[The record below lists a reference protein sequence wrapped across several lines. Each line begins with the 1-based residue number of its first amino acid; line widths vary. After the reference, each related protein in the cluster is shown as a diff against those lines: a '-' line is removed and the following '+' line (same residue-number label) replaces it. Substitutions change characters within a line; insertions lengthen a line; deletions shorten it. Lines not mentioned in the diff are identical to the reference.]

1 MIGPAYYGSL
11 GLPQYTSMTDSDL
24 KENEMPNSLL
34 EKAKEKTI
42 IFDGAMGTLIIAAGI
57 ESIKSPMLLNVEK
70 PDLVI
75 DIHKQYYAAGADVV
89 LTNTF
94 SGNPLKL
101 EAEGIDA
108 QMEVLNRQAAKL
120 AKQACPAGKFV
131 AGDIGPSGKT
141 LPPIGDSSTE
151 EMQEAFYLQ
160 AKVLIEGGVDLIL
173 IETMYSLEEAVAAV
187 HAVRKVSD
195 ILLVASM
202 TYNTTEMGYYTI
214 MGETVDRCASTL
226 AEAGADIMGANCTLG
241 SSDMI
246 ELTKELRAAT
256 DKPILI
262 QPNAGK
268 PVTDEDVTYYQQTPS
283 EFALDLKEIKEA
295 GADMVGGCCGTNPE
309 FIQTMTAA
317 VSGNS
322 AVR

>member
-1 MIGPAYYGSL
+1 M
-11 GLPQYTSMTDSDL
+11 QKT
-24 KENEMPNSLL
+24 LL

-42 IFDGAMGTLIIAAGI
+42 IFDGAMGTLIMAAGI
-57 ESIKSPMLLNVEK
+57 ESVKSPILLNTQK
-70 PDLVI
+70 PDLVT

-101 EAEGIDA
+101 EAERIGA
-108 QMEVLNRQAAKL
+108 QMEALNRQAAEL
-120 AKQACPAGKFV
+120 AKQACPEGKFV

-141 LPPIGDSSTE
+141 LPPIGDSSPQ
-151 EMQEAFYLQ
+151 EMQEGFYQQ
-160 AKVLIEGGVDLIL
+160 AKVLIESGVDLIL

-187 HAVRKVSD
+187 NAVRTASD
-195 ILLVASM
+195 ILLIASM
-202 TYNTTEMGYYTI
+202 TYNNTEMGYYTI
-214 MGETVDRCASTL
+214 MGETVGQCASTL
-226 AEAGADIMGANCTLG
+226 VEAGADSIGANCTLG

-246 ELTKELRAAT
+246 ELTRELRAAT

-283 EFALDLKEIKEA
+283 EFALDLKQIKEA

-309 FIQTMTAA
+309 FIKSMIAA
-317 VSGNS
+317 ISG
-322 AVR
+322 

>member
-1 MIGPAYYGSL
+1 M
-11 GLPQYTSMTDSDL
+11 QKT
-24 KENEMPNSLL
+24 LL
-34 EKAKEKTI
+34 EMAKDKTI

-75 DIHKQYYAAGADVV
+75 DIHQQYYAAGADVV

-141 LPPIGDSSTE
+141 LPPIGDSSPE
-151 EMQEAFYLQ
+151 EMQDAFYLQ

-202 TYNTTEMGYYTI
+202 TYNYTEMGYYTI
-214 MGETVDRCASTL
+214 MGETVDRCTSAL
-226 AEAGADIMGANCTLG
+226 VEAGADIIGANCTLG
-241 SSDMI
+241 SSEMI

-268 PVTDEDVTYYQQTPS
+268 PVADGDRTYYEQTPA
-283 EFALDLKEIKEA
+283 EFALDLKKITQA

-309 FIQTMTAA
+309 FIQTMIAA
-317 VSGNS
+317 VSGHPIAS
-322 AVR
+322 

>member
-1 MIGPAYYGSL
+1 MQKP
-11 GLPQYTSMTDSDL
+11 
-24 KENEMPNSLL
+24 LL

-42 IFDGAMGTLIIAAGI
+42 IFDGAMGTLIMAAGI
-57 ESIKSPMLLNVEK
+57 ESVKSPILLNMEK
-70 PDLVI
+70 PDLVT

-101 EAEGIDA
+101 EAEGIDV
-108 QMEVLNRQAAKL
+108 QMEVLNRQAAEL
-120 AKQACPAGKFV
+120 AKQACPEGKFV

-141 LPPIGDSSTE
+141 LPPIGDSSPE
-151 EMQEAFYLQ
+151 EMQDAFYRQ
-160 AKVLIEGGVDLIL
+160 AKVLIESGVDLIL
-173 IETMYSLEEAVAAV
+173 IETMYSLEEALAAV
-187 HAVRKVSD
+187 HAARKASD
-195 ILLVASM
+195 ILLIASM
-202 TYNTTEMGYYTI
+202 TYNNTEMGYYTI
-214 MGETVDRCASTL
+214 MGETVDQCASTL
-226 AEAGADIMGANCTLG
+226 AEAGADIIGANCTLG

-268 PVTDEDVTYYQQTPS
+268 PVTEEDVTYYQQTPS
-283 EFALDLKEIKEA
+283 EFALDLKQIKEA

-309 FIQTMTAA
+309 FIQNMIAA
-317 VSGNS
+317 LSGHS
-322 AVR
+322 IAD

>member
-1 MIGPAYYGSL
+1 M
-11 GLPQYTSMTDSDL
+11 QKT
-24 KENEMPNSLL
+24 LL
-34 EKAKEKTI
+34 EIAKEKTI
-42 IFDGAMGTLIIAAGI
+42 IFDGAMGTLIMAAGI
-57 ESIKSPMLLNVEK
+57 ESIKSPILLNTQK
-70 PDLVI
+70 PDLVA
-75 DIHKQYYAAGADVV
+75 DIHKKYFAAGADVV

-108 QMEVLNRQAAKL
+108 QMEVLNRQAAEL

-141 LPPIGDSSTE
+141 LPPIGDSSPE
-151 EMQEAFYLQ
+151 EMQECFYRQ
-160 AKVLIEGGVDLIL
+160 AEVLIESGVDLIL

-187 HAVRKVSD
+187 NAVRKLSD
-195 ILLVASM
+195 ILLIASM
-202 TYNTTEMGYYTI
+202 TYNNTEMGYYTI
-214 MGETVDRCASTL
+214 MGETIEQCASTL
-226 AEAGADIMGANCTLG
+226 TGAGADIIGANCTLG

-283 EFALDLKEIKEA
+283 EFALDLKQIKEA

-309 FIQTMTAA
+309 FIKTMIAA
-317 VSGNS
+317 ISG
-322 AVR
+322 

>member
-1 MIGPAYYGSL
+1 MIGPACYGSL
-11 GLPQYTSMTDSDL
+11 GLPQYTLLTNPDL

-70 PDLVI
+70 SDLVI

-101 EAEGIDA
+101 EAEGIDT

-141 LPPIGDSSTE
+141 LPPIGDSSPE

-173 IETMYSLEEAVAAV
+173 IETMYSLEEAIAAV

-202 TYNTTEMGYYTI
+202 TYNITEMGYYTI
-214 MGETVDRCASTL
+214 MGETVDQCASTL

-317 VSGNS
+317 ISGKS
-322 AVR
+322 IGD

>member
-1 MIGPAYYGSL
+1 VVVEKTFEFQNVFLTTTI
-11 GLPQYTSMTDSDL
+11 
-24 KENEMPNSLL
+24 KEKEMPKTLL
-34 EKAKEKTI
+34 EKVKEKTI
-42 IFDGAMGTLIIAAGI
+42 IFDGAMGTLIMAAGI
-57 ESIKSPMLLNVEK
+57 ETIKSPILLNVEK

-108 QMEVLNRQAAKL
+108 QMEVLNREAAKL
-120 AKQACPAGKFV
+120 AKQACPEGKFV

-141 LPPIGDSSTE
+141 LPPIGDSSPE

-160 AKVLIEGGVDLIL
+160 AKVLIESGVDLIL
-173 IETMYSLEEAVAAV
+173 VETMYSLEEAVAAV
-187 HAVRKVSD
+187 HGVRKAGD
-195 ILLVASM
+195 ILLIASM
-202 TYNTTEMGYYTI
+202 TYNHTEMGYYTI
-214 MGETVDRCASTL
+214 MGETVDQCASRL
-226 AEAGADIMGANCTLG
+226 EEAGANIIGANCTLG
-241 SSDMI
+241 ASDMI

-268 PVTDEDVTYYQQTPS
+268 PVTDEDVTYYEQTPS
-283 EFALDLKEIKEA
+283 EFALDLKKIKET

-317 VSGNS
+317 ISGKS
-322 AVR
+322 IAD

>member
-1 MIGPAYYGSL
+1 MQKP
-11 GLPQYTSMTDSDL
+11 
-24 KENEMPNSLL
+24 LL

-42 IFDGAMGTLIIAAGI
+42 IFDGAMGTLIMAAGI
-57 ESIKSPMLLNVEK
+57 ESVKSPILLNMEK
-70 PDLVI
+70 PDLVT

-101 EAEGIDA
+101 EAEGIDV
-108 QMEVLNRQAAKL
+108 QMEVLNRQAAEL
-120 AKQACPAGKFV
+120 AKQACPEGKFV

-141 LPPIGDSSTE
+141 LPPIGDSSPE
-151 EMQEAFYLQ
+151 EMQDAFYRQ
-160 AKVLIEGGVDLIL
+160 AKVLIESGVDLIL
-173 IETMYSLEEAVAAV
+173 IETMYSLEEALAAV
-187 HAVRKVSD
+187 HAARKASD
-195 ILLVASM
+195 ILLIASM
-202 TYNTTEMGYYTI
+202 TYNNTEMGYYTI
-214 MGETVDRCASTL
+214 MGETVDQCASTL
-226 AEAGADIMGANCTLG
+226 AEAGADIGANCTLG

-268 PVTDEDVTYYQQTPS
+268 PVTEEDVTYYQQTPS
-283 EFALDLKEIKEA
+283 EFALDLKQIKEA

-309 FIQTMTAA
+309 FIQNMIAA
-317 VSGNS
+317 LSGHS
-322 AVR
+322 IAD

>member
-1 MIGPAYYGSL
+1 MQKP
-11 GLPQYTSMTDSDL
+11 
-24 KENEMPNSLL
+24 LL
-34 EKAKEKTI
+34 EKVKEKTI
-42 IFDGAMGTLIIAAGI
+42 IFDGAMGTLIMAAGV
-57 ESIKSPMLLNVEK
+57 ESIKSPILLNVQK
-70 PDLVI
+70 PDLVT
-75 DIHKQYYAAGADVV
+75 DIHNQYYAAGADVV

-101 EAEGIDA
+101 EAERIDA

-120 AKQACPAGKFV
+120 AKQACPAGKYV

-141 LPPIGDSSTE
+141 LPPIGDSSPE

-160 AKVLIEGGVDLIL
+160 AKVLIESGVDLIL

-187 HAVRKVSD
+187 RATRTVSD
-195 ILLVASM
+195 ILLIASM
-202 TYNTTEMGYYTI
+202 TYNNTEMGYYTI
-214 MGETVDRCASTL
+214 MGETVDQCAATL
-226 AEAGADIMGANCTLG
+226 AEAGADIIGANCTLG

-309 FIQTMTAA
+309 FIQTMIGAISDKSIA
-317 VSGNS
+317 D
-322 AVR
+322 